1 MRSVV
6 VIAAKRT
13 PIGRFLGGLAELSA
27 VDLGVAA
34 GEAVLAGVNRS
45 EVDQVILGNVLA
57 AGQGMNIARQI
68 GLKLGLP
75 QETPAFTVNLMCG
88 SGLQSLLLGAQ
99 AIRAGEAQCV
109 LCGGVESMSQAPYLL
124 PRARTGYKFGD
135 GVLSDTILR
144 DGLVDSLT
152 QQHMGLTAEALA
164 RHYNL
169 SRSEQDEYA
178 LASQQRYAIALAD
191 NIFSGEIIP
200 AAKVVAD
207 EHPRADTTIDRL
219 AKLKPAFDPSGTVT
233 AGNASGIND
242 GAACLLLADEDFA
255 RSRGYPI
262 LAKFI
267 DGVVCGCDP
276 ALMGLGPVHATRK
289 LMTRTGTALADYD
302 AIEINEAFAAQ
313 VLACT
318 RELQLDISRI
328 NPHGGA
334 IALGHPIGMSGAR
347 LAVHVI
353 QQLAQHDARR
363 ALATLCIGGGMGIA
377 AEFAAVESTKGRG
390 IPGA

>member
-1 MRSVV
+1 MKSVV
-6 VIAAKRT
+6 IIAAQRT

-88 SGLQSLLLGAQ
+88 SGLQSLLLAAQ
-99 AIRAGEAQCV
+99 AVRAGEARCV

-135 GVLSDTILR
+135 GVLCDTILR

-164 RHYNL
+164 RRYNIT
-169 SRSEQDEYA
+169 RSEQDEYA
-178 LASQQRYAIALAD
+178 LASQARHAVAAAD
-191 NIFSGEIIP
+191 DLFSAELTP
-200 AAKVVAD
+200 VARVVAD
-207 EHPRADTTIDRL
+207 EHPRADTTLERL

-255 RSRGYPI
+255 RSRGYPF
-262 LAKFI
+262 LAKFV

-276 ALMGLGPVHATRK
+276 ALMGLGPVHAARK
-289 LMTRTGTALADYD
+289 LMSRTGTALADYD
-302 AIEINEAFAAQ
+302 AVEINEAFAAQ

-318 RELQLDISRI
+318 RELQLNVSRI

-353 QQLAQHDARR
+353 HQLARRSARR

-377 AEFAAVESTKGRG
+377 AEFVAIE
-390 IPGA
+390 

>member
-1 MRSVV
+1 MKSVV
-6 VIAAKRT
+6 IIAAQRT

-88 SGLQSLLLGAQ
+88 SGLQSLLLAAQ
-99 AIRAGEAQCV
+99 AVRAGEARCV

-135 GVLSDTILR
+135 GVLCDAILR

-164 RHYNL
+164 RRYNIT
-169 SRSEQDEYA
+169 RSEQDEYA
-178 LASQQRYAIALAD
+178 LASQARHAVAAAD
-191 NIFSGEIIP
+191 DLFSAELTP
-200 AAKVVAD
+200 VAKVVAD
-207 EHPRADTTIDRL
+207 EHPRADTTLERL

-262 LAKFI
+262 LAKFV

-276 ALMGLGPVHATRK
+276 ALMGLGPVHAARK
-289 LMTRTGTALADYD
+289 LMSRTGTALADYD
-302 AIEINEAFAAQ
+302 AVEINEAFAAQ

-318 RELQLDISRI
+318 RELQLNVSRI

-353 QQLAQHDARR
+353 HQLARRSARR

-377 AEFAAVESTKGRG
+377 AEFVAIE
-390 IPGA
+390 